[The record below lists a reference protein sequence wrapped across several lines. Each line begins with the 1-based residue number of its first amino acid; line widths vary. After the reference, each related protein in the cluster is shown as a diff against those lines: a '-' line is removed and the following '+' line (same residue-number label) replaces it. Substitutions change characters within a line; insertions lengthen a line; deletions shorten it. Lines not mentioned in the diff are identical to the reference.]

1 MIQPVKFLRVMAVT
15 AAVSCACLVS
25 AAAAS
30 MGVGTVQAD
39 ALRLRSAASTDSAIL
54 ATASEGDAVIVLE
67 DAGNNWYKVDYE
79 SVQGYMSGEYLT
91 ISQKADAAIGYGKV
105 NAGGSSLNMRSA
117 PPPLPPRSPPW
128 PTALLSRSSVW
139 TAAGIRSI
147 TTARPAM
154 SAAIT

>member
-1 MIQPVKFLRVMAVT
+1 
-15 AAVSCACLVS
+15 
-25 AAAAS
+25 
-30 MGVGTVQAD
+30 MGVGTVQATD
-39 ALRLRSAASTDSAIL
+39 SACVSAASSAIL
-54 ATASEGDAVIVLE
+54 GHCLRGDGAIVLE
-67 DAGNNWYKVDYE
+67 DALVATGNYE

-105 NAGGSSLNMRSA
+105 NAGGSSLNMPSA
-117 PPPLPPRSPPW
+117 PSTSSSKAPPLAM
-128 PTALLSRSSVW
+128 ALSSRSSVW